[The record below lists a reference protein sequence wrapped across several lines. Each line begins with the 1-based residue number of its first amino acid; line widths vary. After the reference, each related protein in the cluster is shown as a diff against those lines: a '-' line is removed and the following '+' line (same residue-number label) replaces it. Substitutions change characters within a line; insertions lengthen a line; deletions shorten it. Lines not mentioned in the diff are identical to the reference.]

1 MITTICYVEVCI
13 VKARAEP
20 CEPLRRG
27 RQDIIMGILTI
38 AKHGARK
45 TEMIDKVRM
54 SSAQCTQYLE
64 DLKDAGYISE
74 ESGTWRTT
82 EKGLQV
88 IDACKICHS
97 LMNLT

>member
-13 VKARAEP
+13 VKARAES

-45 TEMIDKVRM
+45 TEMIDKVRL
-54 SSAQCTQYLE
+54 SSAQCAQYLV
-64 DLKDAGYISE
+64 DLKGEVTFLKRAELGEQPKKDF
-74 ESGTWRTT
+74 
-82 EKGLQV
+82 K
-88 IDACKICHS
+88 S
-97 LMNLT
+97 LTHARSAIAS